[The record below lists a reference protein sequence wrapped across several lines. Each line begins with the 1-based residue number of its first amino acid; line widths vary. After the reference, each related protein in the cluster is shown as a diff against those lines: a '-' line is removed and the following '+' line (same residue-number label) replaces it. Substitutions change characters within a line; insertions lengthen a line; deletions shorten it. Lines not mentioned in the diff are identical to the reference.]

1 MQPTTPLCGSV
12 NLNGHWC
19 PEPKQESQGEMT
31 AHDDFFQRKQAA
43 AVLKH
48 GILTRYPPV
57 FATMTG
63 STSTGGRVVYLDGYA
78 GPGRYEPEPGE
89 AIGAPGS
96 PLPAVQNASTVA
108 RWSRDLHCIFI
119 ERNAKYA
126 SNLRQ
131 VLSVEAPVALKY
143 EVLQGDVEQRLD
155 DALDLT
161 GDSPLLAFLDPFGTA
176 LPYQQM
182 VNRLMKRGDLK
193 TEVLLNLNLE
203 MVWRIGGGFLS
214 GDETDDERT
223 SSGRSA
229 TLERVDNF
237 LGGAW
242 WRDSFRQARVSG
254 FRGSAAAAAQE
265 VASEF
270 RHRVER
276 STGFRSF
283 AVPIS
288 RRPGHPPLFLMI
300 LFYRHPAAP
309 YQFNDAVS
317 GANGDW
323 REHFRQVDLAEEL
336 AKQQAQPDLFGSE
349 FVVEVS
355 EQDARAVEERLE
367 NTWTD
372 VVTANIRQLVA
383 QQPTVSVQS
392 QFDKVYGTTLG
403 LAREK
408 HVRRA
413 WDRLAD
419 EGVVQPRNKAEKL
432 RRLTII
438 RA

>member
-1 MQPTTPLCGSV
+1 
-12 NLNGHWC
+12 
-19 PEPKQESQGEMT
+19 MT

-48 GILTRYPPV
+48 GILARYPPV

-78 GPGRYEPEPGE
+78 GPGRYELEPGE

-96 PLPAVQNASTVA
+96 PLLAVQNASTVA
-108 RWSRDLHCIFI
+108 KWSRDLHCIFI
-119 ERNAKYA
+119 ESNVTYA

-131 VLSVEAPVALKY
+131 VLSTEAPASLQY
-143 EVLQGDVEQRLD
+143 EVMQGDVEQRLD
-155 DALDLT
+155 EALALA

-182 VNRLMKRGDLK
+182 VDRIMKRGVALK

-203 MVWRIGGGFLS
+203 MVWRIGGFLS

-237 LGGAW
+237 FGDAW
-242 WRDSFRQARVSG
+242 WRDSFRQARASG
-254 FRGSAAAAAQE
+254 LRGSAAAAAQE

-270 RHRVER
+270 CQRVER
-276 STGFRSF
+276 ATGFRSF

-323 REHFRQVDLAEEL
+323 REHFRKIDLAEEL
-336 AKQQAQPDLFGSE
+336 AKQQVQPDLFGSD

-372 VVTANIRQLVA
+372 VVMTNIRHLVA
-383 QQPTVSVQS
+383 EQPAVSVQA
-392 QFDKVYGTTLG
+392 QFDKIYGITLG

-419 EGVVQPRNKAEKL
+419 EGIVQRRNRAEKL
-432 RRLTII
+432 RRLTIV

>member
-1 MQPTTPLCGSV
+1 
-12 NLNGHWC
+12 
-19 PEPKQESQGEMT
+19 MT
-31 AHDDFFQRKQAA
+31 AHDDFFQKKQAA

-89 AIGAPGS
+89 AIGSPGS
-96 PLPAVQNASTVA
+96 PLLAVQNASNVA
-108 RWSRDLHCIFI
+108 KWSRDLHCIFI
-119 ERNAKYA
+119 ERDAAYA

-131 VLSVEAPVALKY
+131 VLSEEAPATLKY
-143 EVLQGDVEQRLD
+143 EVMHGDVEHCLD
-155 DALDLT
+155 DALSLT

-182 VNRLMKRGDLK
+182 VDKLMNRGDLK

-203 MVWRIGGGFLS
+203 MVWRIGGFLS
-214 GDETDDERT
+214 GEETDDERT
-223 SSGRSA
+223 TSGRSA

-237 LGGAW
+237 LGGRW

-254 FRGSAAAAAQE
+254 SRGSAAAAARK

-270 RHRVER
+270 CQVVETT
-276 STGFRSF
+276 TGFRSF

-309 YQFNDAVS
+309 YQFNCAVS

-323 REHFRQVDLAEEL
+323 RSHFRQIDLAEEL
-336 AKQQAQPDLFGSE
+336 AKQQTQPDLFGSE
-349 FVVEVS
+349 FIVDVS
-355 EQDARAVEERLE
+355 EKDARTVEQRLE
-367 NTWTD
+367 TEWTD
-372 VVTANIRQLVA
+372 VVTANIRQLIA
-383 QQPTVSVQS
+383 QQSTVSVQS
-392 QFDKVYGTTLG
+392 QFDEIYGTTLG

-419 EGVVQPRNKAEKL
+419 ENVVQPRNTTKKL
-432 RRLTII
+432 RKLTIV
-438 RA
+438 RAGYVVMP